1 MPDATNWI
9 TEGFPVI
16 LESKVTVYLKSR
28 SGYTKNFRT
37 GVRLCQCGHLY
48 DLEMASADRDPSV
61 VYIKAKCRPTMRKN
75 PPYYALFVVI
85 TDGTPSA
92 ANCKCPAGESQT
104 CVHVAALLI
113 MLSEIT
119 PQACTSVRCAWSR
132 PSQGKASFIADLDF
146 GKASSDGYASYDGP
160 VQPIDGLVEL
170 LQGTGCDV
178 GVLDF
183 IKLESEHAQRATS
196 HLGENPVLIDLL
208 DKILE
213 IFATCDVTVD
223 DLIQALKPT
232 EEDVQLI
239 QEMSVGQRNN
249 PLWFDARQWRSTS
262 SNFGRI
268 CNRQFRQL
276 YPPSLVRTLLGDYG
290 YCCNPVGV

>member
-1 MPDATNWI
+1 VEYSAPPIFNDLPDATNWI

-16 LESKVTVYLKSR
+16 LESKVMVYLKSR
-28 SGYTKNFRT
+28 SGYTKNFCT

-61 VYIKAKCRPTMRKN
+61 VYIKAKCRPTMHKN

-85 TDGTPSA
+85 MDRTPSA

-113 MLSEIT
+113 ILSEIT

-132 PSQGKASFIADLDF
+132 PSQGKASFIVDLDF

-183 IKLESEHAQRATS
+183 VKLESEHAQRATS
-196 HLGENPVLIDLL
+196 HLSENPVLIDPL
-208 DKILE
+208 DKILLH
-213 IFATCDVTVD
+213 VM
-223 DLIQALKPT
+223 L
-232 EEDVQLI
+232 QLMI
-239 QEMSVGQRNN
+239 
-249 PLWFDARQWRSTS
+249 
-262 SNFGRI
+262 
-268 CNRQFRQL
+268 
-276 YPPSLVRTLLGDYG
+276 
-290 YCCNPVGV
+290 